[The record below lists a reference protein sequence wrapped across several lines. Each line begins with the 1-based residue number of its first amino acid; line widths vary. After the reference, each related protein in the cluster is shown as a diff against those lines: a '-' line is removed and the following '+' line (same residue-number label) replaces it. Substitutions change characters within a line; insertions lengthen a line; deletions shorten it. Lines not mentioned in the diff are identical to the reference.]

1 MSETTCPDS
10 ESDPN
15 RAAVIAHAER
25 RRAMLQELGQVSLV
39 LSKKLA
45 RDMMDGPWHP
55 ESRHSPARAF
65 DIVTRSLRLTL
76 VLEAKMEAQV
86 VALCNGKMPVAPV
99 WLAEGKDADEEA
111 GGPAVGAG
119 DQPEDPRPA
128 DSGSED
134 PEREDRHR
142 EPLRE
147 GAEREFDRPDTEG
160 SAYVRFRKRLIAG
173 EDYQDLIEG
182 DFKDCVDEI
191 RAGFDRAAE
200 GEAPNTEPPP
210 CAPSVAARERA
221 PPA

>member
-1 MSETTCPDS
+1 MSETSPDS
-10 ESDPN
+10 DSAPRLD
-15 RAAVIAHAER
+15 AAVAHADR

-45 RDMMDGPWHP
+45 REMMEGPWHP

-76 VLEAKMEAQV
+76 VLEAKFEAQV
-86 VALCNGKMPVAPV
+86 VALCNGEMPAAPD
-99 WLAEGKDADEEA
+99 WTAEGKDVGET
-111 GGPAVGAG
+111 PAVQEIAS
-119 DQPEDPRPA
+119 D
-128 DSGSED
+128 D
-134 PEREDRHR
+134 PEREDRDR

-182 DFKDCVDEI
+182 GLQ
-191 RAGFDRAAE
+191 RLR
-200 GEAPNTEPPP
+200 
-210 CAPSVAARERA
+210 R
-221 PPA
+221 

>member
-10 ESDPN
+10 VSEPRLD
-15 RAAVIAHAER
+15 AALAHAER

-76 VLEAKMEAQV
+76 VLEAKFEAQV
-86 VALCNGKMPVAPV
+86 VALCNGEMPFAPV
-99 WLAEGKDADEEA
+99 WTESFGEVGET
-111 GGPAVGAG
+111 PAVQEIA
-119 DQPEDPRPA
+119 
-128 DSGSED
+128 SEE
-134 PEREDRHR
+134 PEREDQDR
-142 EPLRE
+142 EPSRE

-173 EDYQDLIEG
+173 EDYQDLIDG

-191 RAGFDRAAE
+191 RAGFNLAAE

-210 CAPSVAARERA
+210 CAPSVTARERA